1 MERNSR
7 FRKNNIKI
15 KSKNITSIALML
27 ISLSVLIGFNVFWIF
42 KNYQEQ
48 KTILLKEL
56 NNQFAQT
63 MTAMQD
69 SLIQSQLKVGLDFTK
84 KDSLPRQ
91 ITLKPIRRNS
101 VKKIDF
107 PTEVKQTLAFFST
120 DSLPKKR
127 LDSTKISGI
136 SVIIKSSNSLPPDSL
151 RELMSKL
158 TTGISRRE
166 KSATITLQIQSD
178 TIKHILIKKDTT
190 KQSIKLNHVQK
201 KTEKSREE
209 PELKEIRSILS
220 PKNFIFVLR
229 NDSLKLSEIASKYR
243 SAITKSK
250 IILPFKIAKTKENAD
265 SSQVLGIRTENFK
278 TGFPAMNYAAV
289 FDEYKF
295 YLLKKI
301 FPEILFSIFLVVLT
315 AFSFGLIYRNL
326 QKQKRLTELK
336 NDFISNVTHELKTP
350 IATVSVAIEALSN
363 FNVLQNPE
371 QTKEYLNISKNELNR
386 LSMLVD
392 KVLKMSIFE
401 QKELELKLEVFDF
414 KQLLEGVLSTMKI
427 QFEKFSAAVNY
438 DCLGDDFMLKGDA
451 VHLTN
456 VVYNLLD
463 NALKYSPEPQIEI
476 LLSADENEVKLS
488 VKDNGFGIE
497 EAYQHKVFEKFFR
510 VPTGDIHTIK
520 GYGLGLSYVA
530 KVIEKH
536 HGKIILNSKLNEGS
550 EFIIR
555 LLRGI

>member
-1 MERNSR
+1 
-7 FRKNNIKI
+7 
-15 KSKNITSIALML
+15 ML

-48 KTILLKEL
+48 KTILTKEL
-56 NNQFAQT
+56 NTQFTQT

-69 SLIQSQLKVGLDFTK
+69 SLIQSQLKVSLDSSK
-84 KDSLPRQ
+84 KDSFPRQ
-91 ITLKPIRRNS
+91 ITLKPLSRKTI
-101 VKKIDF
+101 KKLDY
-107 PTEVKQTLAFFST
+107 PKEVKQTLDFIKS
-120 DSLPKKR
+120 DSFPKKIS
-127 LDSTKISGI
+127 DSAKFLGI
-136 SVIIKSSNSLPPDSL
+136 KVIIKPANSLPPDSL
-151 RELMSKL
+151 RKLMSKL

-178 TIKHILIKKDTT
+178 SIKQILIKKDTT
-190 KQSIKLNHVQK
+190 KQSIRLNYVQK
-201 KTEKSREE
+201 KIEKNREE

-229 NDSLKLSEIASKYR
+229 NDSLKLSEVTSKYR
-243 SAITKSK
+243 SSITKNK
-250 IILPFKIAKTKENAD
+250 INLPFKIAKTKENAD
-265 SSQVLGIRTENFK
+265 SSKVLGIRTENFK

-301 FPEILFSIFLVVLT
+301 LPEILFSIFLVALT
-315 AFSFGLIYRNL
+315 GFSFGLIYRNL

-401 QKELELKLEVFDF
+401 QKELELKLESINF
-414 KQLLEGVLSTMKI
+414 KILLEGVLSSMKI
-427 QFEKFSAAVNY
+427 QFEKFGAAVNY
-438 DCLGDDFMLKGDA
+438 DCHGDDFMLKGDSI
-451 VHLTN
+451 HLTN

-476 LLSADENEVKLS
+476 LLSSDKNEVKLS
-488 VKDNGFGIE
+488 IKDNGVGIA
-497 EAYQHKVFEKFFR
+497 EAYQQKVFEKFFR
-510 VPTGDIHTIK
+510 VPTGDVHNIK

-536 HGKIILNSKLNEGS
+536 HGQIVLNSQSNKGS

-555 LLRGI
+555 LLREI

>member
-1 MERNSR
+1 
-7 FRKNNIKI
+7 
-15 KSKNITSIALML
+15 ML

-48 KTILLKEL
+48 KTILTKEL
-56 NNQFAQT
+56 NNQFNQT
-63 MTAMQD
+63 MLALQD
-69 SLIQSQLKVGLDFTK
+69 SLIQSQLKLSFDSTK
-84 KDSLPRQ
+84 KDTPPKQIVLRPVSQKVTERIALPAEARQ
-91 ITLKPIRRNS
+91 TI
-101 VKKIDF
+101 
-107 PTEVKQTLAFFST
+107 AFLS
-120 DSLPKKR
+120 DSLPKR
-127 LDSTKISGI
+127 HSDSAKISGI
-136 SVIIKSSNSLPPDSL
+136 SVVIKSSSSLPPDSIRDL
-151 RELMSKL
+151 LSKL
-158 TTGISRRE
+158 TTGINRRE
-166 KSATITLQIQSD
+166 KSATITLRIQSD
-178 TIKHILIKKDTT
+178 SIQQFHFKKDTLRHDLKFDYLLKNT
-190 KQSIKLNHVQK
+190 IKPKGKDNLKQIK
-201 KTEKSREE
+201 
-209 PELKEIRSILS
+209 SILS
-220 PKNFIFVLR
+220 PKNFVFVLR
-229 NDSLKLSEIASKYR
+229 NDSIKTTEIESKYR
-243 SAITKSK
+243 KSINKSK
-250 IILPFKIAKTKENAD
+250 INLPFKLSKTKENAD
-265 SSQVLGIRTENFK
+265 SIKIVGIK
-278 TGFPAMNYAAV
+278 TDNYKAGFPPMNYAAI
-289 FDEYKF
+289 FSEYQL
-295 YLLKKI
+295 YLIKKI
-301 FPEILFSIFLVVLT
+301 FPEILFSIFLVGLT

-363 FNVLQNPE
+363 FNVLHNPE
-371 QTKEYLNISKNELNR
+371 QTNEYLNISKNELSR

-427 QFEKFSAAVNY
+427 QFEKFGAAVNY

-463 NALKYSPEPQIEI
+463 NSLKYSPEPQIEI

-488 VKDNGFGIE
+488 VKDNGVGIE
-497 EAYQHKVFEKFFR
+497 EAYQQKVFEKFFR

-555 LLRGI
+555 LLRRI